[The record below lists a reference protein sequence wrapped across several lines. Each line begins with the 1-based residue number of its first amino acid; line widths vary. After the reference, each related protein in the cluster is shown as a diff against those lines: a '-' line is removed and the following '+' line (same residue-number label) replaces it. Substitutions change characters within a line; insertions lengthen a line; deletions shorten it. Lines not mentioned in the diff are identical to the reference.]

1 MSEKVKKT
9 LRIYRQHD
17 LDLYFLGLCKSFGL
31 GKEIKKALIAEANH
45 LEYTPPKIPEI
56 PDTTIVKTKMLLIL
70 NFDPNKQEE
79 AMALEL
85 LKKVKYGYGCS
96 FMKALFREKLREVPL
111 SAYYLNSGLELS
123 DAEII
128 RGIQKKQRAAI
139 VSKEPLKPKETVKE
153 EIFKEESLK
162 EETFEEEAFKEEPFE
177 EESFEES
184 FVEESKMQNV
194 SNEQNEQKNFTSFFS
209 QMDALTHA

>member
-56 PDTTIVKTKMLLIL
+56 PDTKIVKTKMLLIL
-70 NFDPNKQEE
+70 NFDPDKQEE

-111 SAYYLNSGLELS
+111 SAYYLDSGLKLS
-123 DAEII
+123 DAEIV
-128 RGIQKKQRAAI
+128 RDIQKKQIAAI
-139 VSKEPLKPKETVKE
+139 VSNEPIKPKETAKK

-162 EETFEEEAFKEEPFE
+162 EETFEE
-177 EESFEES
+177 S
-184 FVEESKMQNV
+184 FVEETQMQNV